1 MPDDLS
7 DEMLKDR
14 IRALLEER
22 SALGAS
28 DPGRVE
34 SIDRELARFGHGA
47 KPPAK
52 RATTRKAESA

>member
-22 SALGAS
+22 VAVGAT
-28 DPGRVE
+28 DAERVE
-34 SIDRELARFGHGA
+34 AIDRELARFGHGA

-52 RATTRKAESA
+52 RAATRKAPGA